1 MFDIK
6 DCVESALILE
16 AAKESPVRL
25 CGFIVYSRK
34 NPHVSQLLRDFDY
47 WRELDAISGV
57 NWPIFAIRPVANQNA
72 YTRHDARKDE
82 ADEAVVRMCLDL
94 EDEELPCFVCFM
106 WDDQGNLRKISHKID
121 DRSVETTHTD
131 LRELVSRVARV
142 ITDIHEEYRQTE
154 NVFRNVR
161 VEVESY
167 NTQIKFKSIVEDAF
181 WMIDMFNRLPQRR
194 IVG

>member
-6 DCVESALILE
+6 NCVDRAFILE

-34 NPHVSQLLRDFDY
+34 NPHVSQLLRDMDY

-57 NWPIFAIRPVANQNA
+57 NWPIFAVRPVSQQNT
-72 YTRHDARKDE
+72 YTRQDARKDE
-82 ADEAVVRMCLDL
+82 VEEDTVRMCLGL

-106 WDDQGNLRKISHKID
+106 WDNQGDLRKISHKID
-121 DRSVETTHTD
+121 DRSVETTHAD
-131 LRELVSRVARV
+131 LRELVSRVAHV
-142 ITDIHEEYRQTE
+142 ITDICDEYRQSE
-154 NVFRNVR
+154 SVFRNVK

-167 NTQIKFKSIVEDAF
+167 NAQTKFKSVVKDVLG
-181 WMIDMFNRLPQRR
+181 MIDMFNRLPQRR
-194 IVG
+194 F